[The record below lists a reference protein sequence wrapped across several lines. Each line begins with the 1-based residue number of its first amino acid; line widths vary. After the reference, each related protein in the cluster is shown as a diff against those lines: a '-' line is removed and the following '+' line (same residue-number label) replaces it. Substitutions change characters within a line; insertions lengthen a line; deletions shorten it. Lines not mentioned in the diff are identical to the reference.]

1 MLEVTLDGLKMA
13 YELHGE
19 DTGRTPALLVMGFG
33 MPGRVWRYLLPELTP
48 ERRVIT
54 FDNRGVGRT
63 DAPRGPYRMAQLAAD
78 TLRLLD
84 HLGLDRIH
92 LVGISMGGMISQEI
106 ALADRARLRSLAL
119 MATHPGGPFNRLPPA
134 LGLWH
139 FVTANTARTS
149 RRRLRAVARL
159 LFPRAFREEVGE
171 DWMLEVL
178 GEDFATPASKE
189 GRRGQL
195 AAVMRHDTRRRL
207 RELAGLP
214 TLIIK
219 PERDLLI
226 HPRCS
231 EALHRAIPGST
242 ILRFA
247 DAGHGL
253 IRQKGPELGQ
263 ALRAHFAAAEAG

>member
-1 MLEVTLDGLKMA
+1 MPEVTLAGLKMA

-19 DTGRTPALLVMGFG
+19 DTGRPPAVLVMGFG
-33 MPGRVWRYLLPELTP
+33 LPGRVWRYLLPELTP

-54 FDNRGVGRT
+54 FDNRGAGLT
-63 DAPRGPYRMAQLAAD
+63 DAPPGPYRMAEMAAD

-84 HLGLDRIH
+84 HLGLDRVH
-92 LVGISMGGMISQEI
+92 LVGVSMGGMVSQEI
-106 ALADRARLRSLAL
+106 ALADRTRLRSLAL
-119 MATHPGGPFNRLPPA
+119 MATHPGGVRTRIPRA
-134 LGLWH
+134 AGLWH
-139 FVTANTARTS
+139 VLSANTARTS
-149 RRRLRAVARL
+149 PRRLRAVARL
-159 LFPRAFREEVGE
+159 LFPRQFREQVGE
-171 DWMLEVL
+171 EWMLRVL
-178 GEDFATPASKE
+178 GEDFAAPASKH

-195 AAVMRHDTRRRL
+195 AAVLRHDTRSRL
-207 RELAGLP
+207 PQLADLP

-231 EALHRAIPGST
+231 EVLHRAIPGST

-253 IRQKGPELGQ
+253 IRQKGPELGE
-263 ALRAHFAAAEAG
+263 ALRSHFARADG